1 MRTACRWR
9 RRCSSSAAKRP
20 SPTTPTPMTASVYGC
35 CGRRRPARCRRS
47 SSTSSTASSGL
58 AVSGDG
64 FKNNGRI
71 VIVGASLTGLRAA
84 EALREEGF
92 RGQLTIIGDEPD
104 EPYDR
109 PPLSKQVLKG
119 WVAADH
125 TKLPR
130 LRQVDAEWRL
140 GVAATALDRANRLV
154 RLADGGEVRGDRLL
168 IATGVRSR
176 RWPNPEE
183 AALEG
188 VYTLRTNTDAAR
200 LQAALAARPRR
211 VLIIGSGFIGSEAAS
226 VCRELGLQV
235 TVTERGPAPL
245 SGALGGVIGAIA
257 AEMQRAAGV
266 DLRTGV
272 SVLALEGDAAGHV
285 RRARLSDGSTLDVDV
300 VVTSLGSI
308 RNVEW
313 LDGCGLAAG
322 FWGVGCDA
330 GCRAFDI
337 NAVVTTNVFVAGDI
351 ARAPHVL
358 YDYQFLVMEHWDNAV
373 LGARVAAHNMVCDEV
388 DRWAHLLIPQFWSGQ
403 FGVNIKSVG
412 VPSFGDEIVFTQGSV
427 KQRRFAAAYGRR
439 GRIVGAVTF
448 NHGKWI
454 EHYRQEIARSGP
466 FPPQPPGFDFPEN
479 MRVMPA
485 DFPARGV
492 PTEAPDV
499 VLTGHAPSERRAE
512 FRPRQR

>member
-1 MRTACRWR
+1 MNR
-9 RRCSSSAAKRP
+9 
-20 SPTTPTPMTASVYGC
+20 
-35 CGRRRPARCRRS
+35 
-47 SSTSSTASSGL
+47 
-58 AVSGDG
+58 DG
-64 FKNNGRI
+64 FKDNGRI

-92 RGQLTIIGDEPD
+92 RGQLTIIGDEPN

-119 WVAADH
+119 WVPADH

-130 LRQVDAEWRL
+130 LRRVDAEWRL
-140 GVAATALDRANRLV
+140 GVAATGVDRANRLV
-154 RLADGGEVRGDRLL
+154 RLADGSEVPGDRLL
-168 IATGVRSR
+168 IATGVRAR
-176 RWPNPEE
+176 RWPNAEE
-183 AALEG
+183 AALQG
-188 VYTLRTNTDAAR
+188 VFTLRTSEDAAR

-211 VLIIGSGFIGSEAAS
+211 VLIIGAGFIGSEVAS
-226 VCRELGLQV
+226 VCRELGLAV

-245 SGALGGVIGAIA
+245 CGPLGGVIGAIA

-272 SVLALEGDAAGHV
+272 SVLALEGDAGGHV

-300 VVTSLGSI
+300 VLTSLGSV

-313 LDGCGLAAG
+313 LEGCGLAAG

-330 GCRAFDI
+330 GCRALDI
-337 NAVVTTNVFVAGDI
+337 NAVVTDNVFVAGDI

-358 YDYQFLVMEHWDNAV
+358 YDYQFLAMEHWDNAV

-388 DRWAHLLIPQFWSGQ
+388 DRWPHLLIPQFWSGQ

-412 VPSFGDEIVFTQGSV
+412 VPSFGDEIMFMQGSV
-427 KQRRFAAAYGRR
+427 KQHRFAAAYGRR

-448 NHGKWI
+448 NHAKWI
-454 EHYRQEIARSGP
+454 DHYRDQIAQSGP
-466 FPPQPPGFDFPEN
+466 FPPQPPGFDFPED

-485 DFPARGV
+485 DFPPRGV
-492 PTEAPDV
+492 PTEAPNV
-499 VLTGHAPSERRAE
+499 VLTGHDPSEHRAE
-512 FRPRQR
+512 FRPRRR